1 VLPDPEVAAKAA
13 HLYEPSTRRV
23 YGEME
28 WEAMLRQLDR
38 DDPSYR
44 T

>member
-1 VLPDPEVAAKAA
+1 V
-13 HLYEPSTRRV
+13 RRT

-38 DDPSYR
+38 EDPSYR
-44 T
+44 N